1 MVQLLQSKPKIILF
15 LSLPGAG
22 KGTQSAFLVEKYNF
36 QYISIGSILR
46 EKAKSDKSIAQIQ
59 KEGKLVSDDR
69 IRQLLKDELMKIG
82 RAQNVLIDG
91 YPRNNQQLKY
101 LLEIQKEL
109 QLPEFLL
116 IYLKADPKILLKRLE
131 KRLICPKCKNI
142 PDSNSKS
149 YREKL
154 CQKCK
159 VRLIKRLDDD
169 PKIVR
174 KRISEDL
181 IRQKPILKYFAAKN
195 QLVYIN
201 GNQSIT
207 ATSNELIKKL
217 NDYNQKSE

>member
-1 MVQLLQSKPKIILF
+1 MTELYSTQAKIILL

-46 EKAKSDKSIAQIQ
+46 EKAKTDQSIAKIQ
-59 KEGKLVSDDR
+59 KAGKLISDDR

-101 LLEIQKEL
+101 LLDLQKEL
-109 QLPEFLL
+109 KLPDFLL
-116 IYLKADPKILLKRLE
+116 VYLKADPKIILKRLE

-142 PDSNSKS
+142 PDFNSKS
-149 YREKL
+149 FREKF

-159 VRLIKRLDDD
+159 VRLVKRIDDD

-174 KRISEDL
+174 KRIREDNV
-181 IRQKPILKYFAAKN
+181 RQKPILKYFAEKN
-195 QLVYIN
+195 QIIYVN
-201 GNQSIT
+201 GNQNIA

-217 NDYNQKSE
+217 NDYYQKTG